1 MKRMIYSLEELKEK
15 NIDGYLK
22 VIQWMRVNVGCWSNE
37 ALEKYAKDD
46 GMFAD
51 VDGNIYRL
59 HHEEKRIRCYKYKD
73 AIVVDYNNKT
83 YQVIK
88 NGNIKDDDIYTY
100 ILVSSLYELKL
111 KEFLKENNFKRI

>member
-22 VIQWMRVNVGCWSNE
+22 VTNWMRKNVGCGSNE

-51 VDGNIYRL
+51 VDGNIL
-59 HHEEKRIRCYKYKD
+59 RIASRR
-73 AIVVDYNNKT
+73 KT
-83 YQVIK
+83 
-88 NGNIKDDDIYTY
+88 N
-100 ILVSSLYELKL
+100 
-111 KEFLKENNFKRI
+111 